1 MYRNSPRINS
11 TWQRSDQLLI
21 HWQTDVKLREQK
33 WHMVATALFSPRF
46 TVTNCTSCTCM
57 WEKHWWSEIFY
68 WTIFFFFLIMSF
80 KCVNL
85 CGMNIFQNLCL
96 WEIRHRLL
104 SRRTRQ
110 NLDWRVKQVG
120 PIMFSYVVKKEFTS
134 TVTIMPQIC
143 HENQPPLCHFVM
155 LTGAALLEC
164 LKRPV
169 FYAIGCLLMFV
180 KLVRS
185 RSSHV

>member
-1 MYRNSPRINS
+1 MSSCESRSGTWLLLCFFPPVLQLQTVLLVHVCERS
-11 TWQRSDQLLI
+11 TDGQKYFI
-21 HWQTDVKLREQK
+21 EQ
-33 WHMVATALFSPRF
+33 S
-46 TVTNCTSCTCM
+46 
-57 WEKHWWSEIFY
+57 
-68 WTIFFFFLIMSF
+68 FFFFLIMSF